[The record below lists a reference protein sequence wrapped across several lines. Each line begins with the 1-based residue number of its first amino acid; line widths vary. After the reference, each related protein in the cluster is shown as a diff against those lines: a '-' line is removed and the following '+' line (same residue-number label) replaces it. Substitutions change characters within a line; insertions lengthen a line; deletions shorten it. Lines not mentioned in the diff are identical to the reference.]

1 MTAIIAIEN
10 HKKHINMKKMLICLM
25 AMITTTAV
33 LAQDKKEQQKI
44 EKEVNEQL
52 WKPFKKSLE
61 QRDAKTYNDLHTD
74 DVLRVN
80 KWGIRIGKAFKDR
93 NTASYA
99 KKDDRKRTID
109 FWLEHRIYSGDT
121 GYEVG
126 YYRIKTTYPDGKV
139 RESYARFHIV
149 LKKVNGSWKIAQDW
163 DTGEINGRKITADD
177 FAKGTPLDLDY

>member
-1 MTAIIAIEN
+1 MKKILISLIAI
-10 HKKHINMKKMLICLM
+10 LM
-25 AMITTTAV
+25 TTSAF
-33 LAQDKKEQQKI
+33 AQDKKQQQKI
-44 EKEVNEQL
+44 EKEVNEQV

-74 DVLRVN
+74 DILRVN
-80 KWGIRIGKAFKDR
+80 KWGIRMGKDFKDR
-93 NTASYA
+93 NTANYA
-99 KKDDRKRTID
+99 KKDDRKVTID

-126 YYRIKTTYPDGKV
+126 YYRVKTTYPDGNV
-139 RESYARFHIV
+139 RKSYARFHIV

-163 DTGEINGRKITADD
+163 DTGSINGVIVTAKD